1 MTRLRLIIY
10 RFRRPLAAASAALAV
25 LLLATSLRPAST
37 DPIDIVV
44 ASQPLPPGSALEPGD
59 LAIAQVPAEYVVPGT
74 IVAIDDAVGRTIA
87 GGIDAGEP
95 VTRSRLVS
103 TRPRDDGLHTV
114 PVRLA
119 DAEAADLL
127 EPGSVVDLV
136 LTSQDPTARDTTG
149 GDADAQGTTGQVI
162 AQGVQVVTVPRR
174 ATSSGLGPGT
184 RSAGSL
190 IVVATDRRTAVA
202 LAAVGTQSG
211 LGVVLR

>member
-1 MTRLRLIIY
+1 MTPARLFVH

-25 LLLATSLRPAST
+25 LILAATLRPQAP
-37 DPIDIVV
+37 DMAEAVV
-44 ASQPLPPGSALEPGD
+44 AANDLPAGSTLEADDITIEAL
-59 LAIAQVPAEYVVPGT
+59 PAEYLAPG
-74 IVAIDDAVGRTIA
+74 ALMSADDATGRTIA
-87 GGIDAGEP
+87 GAISAGE
-95 VTRSRLVS
+95 VITRSRLVD
-103 TRPRDDGLHTV
+103 TGPRADGLHTV

-127 EPGSVVDLV
+127 LPGSVIDLV
-136 LTSQDPTARDTTG
+136 LPS
-149 GDADAQGTTGQVI
+149 GDAGGRVV

-174 ATSSGLGPGT
+174 QATAGLGAGA

-202 LAAVGTQSG
+202 LAAAGTQPG

>member
-1 MTRLRLIIY
+1 MTRLRLLIY
-10 RFRRPLAAASAALAV
+10 RFRRPLAATSAALAV
-25 LLLATSLRPAST
+25 LLLAASLRPAAT
-37 DPIDIVV
+37 AEVDIVV
-44 ASQPLPPGSALEPGD
+44 VAQPLPPGTTLESGD

-74 IVAIDDAVGRTIA
+74 IVSVDDAIGRTIT

-95 VTRSRLVS
+95 VTQSRLVS

-119 DAEAADLL
+119 DAEAAELL
-127 EPGSVVDLV
+127 APGSIIDLV
-136 LTSQDPTARDTTG
+136 LTSQDRSAPDTAS
-149 GDADAQGTTGQVI
+149 QGTTGRVI

-202 LAAVGTQSG
+202 LAAAGTQPG